1 MKLNQSLRYKLLCIY
16 MILYYYQEL
25 VKKFK
30 IHYNRRK
37 FSRIGFLME
46 NYQLYQYRKLYG
58 IDSKLVK
65 YNSWFVPIPTHI
77 KWIKYYVNIW
87 IVRMLLIKMPIPGID
102 NNEKL
107 IWLGTVFFGKSGN
120 IETTIFFW
128 LCMCYFYLKHC
139 ISNSLLS
146 YKFLFL
152 NQMNTNQ
159 EKYLHPSNYGLNKNG
174 FNRFHKFRFLA
185 TLITHITVA
194 SVTILGGTVVA
205 VLEQLF
211 VSFLKMPKI
220 LCTNLVYFIIVAE
233 YIRTKQRC
241 IIKEIRE
248 LMHKM
253 HGNNFKQNQT
263 IKLEFNNWSRFIKS
277 NVSYT
282 HLYEE
287 IADYNPNISFHL
299 EHYSKSGFYLLNGY
313 VLHHNTI
320 QLLVTSITTYFLLML
335 KNRN

>member
-128 LCMCYFYLKHC
+128 LCMCYFYLKHS

-205 VLEQLF
+205 VLEVKTGYFFKYIITATFWLINF
-211 VSFLKMPKI
+211 TLIIFFL
-220 LCTNLVYFIIVAE
+220 
-233 YIRTKQRC
+233 
-241 IIKEIRE
+241 
-248 LMHKM
+248 
-253 HGNNFKQNQT
+253 
-263 IKLEFNNWSRFIKS
+263 SS
-277 NVSYT
+277 
-282 HLYEE
+282 
-287 IADYNPNISFHL
+287 
-299 EHYSKSGFYLLNGY
+299 SKFFENA
-313 VLHHNTI
+313 
-320 QLLVTSITTYFLLML
+320 
-335 KNRN
+335 